1 MAVSTLDRNS
11 GERQAH
17 LSAPRLL
24 PVLALSALISTVV
37 LITMG
42 SIVRVTGNG
51 LGCPD
56 WPLCYGR
63 VVPPALTSAWVEFT
77 HRLLGAAASL
87 QIVLLA
93 TFVWRRYRGQ
103 PWLFWPAV
111 AAVSLLIVQ
120 VSLGGLHVIFE
131 IPPVT
136 GWIHTGVAMLIVGM
150 LAVQAA
156 GLLPG
161 AQPLRSTAL
170 FRNRRFTAW
179 LSLTIGAAYLLL
191 LTGSYVTRSGASLAC
206 PSFPLCGVAARN
218 RLIDI
223 QMLHRYAA
231 FAVAFLVLVLVIWLV
246 ARQRER
252 GLVRFAYGLSALLV
266 VQVGLGASNVLLRL
280 PMWSRVLHLAVAA
293 TLWAGLVMLW
303 SLCCARQPAPEA
315 AIASHSPRPGSGQGA
330 AKPDLP
336 A

>member
-1 MAVSTLDRNS
+1 MWMAVSTVDRS
-11 GERQAH
+11 AY
-17 LSAPRLL
+17 LSVSRLL
-24 PVLALSALISTVV
+24 PILALSALISTLL

-63 VVPPALTSAWVEFT
+63 VVPPALTGAWVEFT
-77 HRLLGAAASL
+77 HRLLGAVTSL

-93 TFVWRRYRGQ
+93 LFVWRRYRQQ

-111 AAVSLLIVQ
+111 AAVGLLIIQ

-136 GWIHTGVAMLIVGM
+136 GWVHTGVAMLIAGM
-150 LAVQAA
+150 LAIQVA
-156 GLLPG
+156 GLLPA
-161 AQPLRSTAL
+161 AQSLRGSAL
-170 FRNRRFTAW
+170 FGNRRFAAW
-179 LSLTIGAAYLLL
+179 LSMTTGAAYLLL

-206 PSFPLCGVAARN
+206 PSFPLCGIAARN

-231 FAVAFLVLVLVIWLV
+231 FAVAFLTLALVVWLV
-246 ARQRER
+246 TRHEDRR
-252 GLVRFAYGLSALLV
+252 LVRFACVLGALLLL
-266 VQVGLGASNVLLRL
+266 QLGLGASNVLLRL
-280 PMWSRVLHLAVAA
+280 PIWSRVLHLAVAA
-293 TLWAGLVMLW
+293 TLWASLVVLW
-303 SLCCARQPAPEA
+303 SLCCARRPVPRG
-315 AIASHSPRPGSGQGA
+315 SHSPT
-330 AKPDLP
+330 
-336 A
+336 

>member
-1 MAVSTLDRNS
+1 MAVSAA
-11 GERQAH
+11 ERSTY
-17 LSAPRLL
+17 LSVPRLL
-24 PVLALSALISTVV
+24 PILALSALISTIL

-63 VVPPALTSAWVEFT
+63 VVPPALTGAWVEFT
-77 HRLLGAAASL
+77 HRLLGAVTSV

-93 TFVWRRYRGQ
+93 LVVWRRYQQR

-111 AAVSLLIVQ
+111 GAVGLLIIQ

-136 GWIHTGVAMLIVGM
+136 GWIHTGMAMLIAGM
-150 LAVQAA
+150 VAIQVA
-156 GLLPG
+156 GLLPA
-161 AQPLRSTAL
+161 AQPLRSAAL
-170 FRNRRFTAW
+170 FANRRFAGW
-179 LSLTIGAAYLLL
+179 LSVTTGAAYLLL

-223 QMLHRYAA
+223 QMLHRYTA
-231 FAVAFLVLVLVIWLV
+231 FTVAFLTLTLVVWLV
-246 ARQRER
+246 TRQEDRR
-252 GLVRFAYGLSALLV
+252 LARFAYALGVLLLV
-266 VQVGLGASNVLLRL
+266 QLGLGASNVLLRL
-280 PMWSRVLHLAVAA
+280 PIWSRVLHLAVAA
-293 TLWAGLVMLW
+293 TLWASLVVLW
-303 SLCCARQPAPEA
+303 SLCCTRRPAPKD
-315 AIASHSPRPGSGQGA
+315 SHSST
-330 AKPDLP
+330 
-336 A
+336 

>member
-1 MAVSTLDRNS
+1 MFMAVSAA
-11 GERQAH
+11 ERSTS
-17 LSAPRLL
+17 LSVPRLL
-24 PVLALSALISTVV
+24 PPLALSALISTIV

-63 VVPPALTSAWVEFT
+63 VVPPALTGAWVEFT
-77 HRLLGAAASL
+77 HRLLGAVTSV

-93 TFVWRRYRGQ
+93 LFVWRRYRQ
-103 PWLFWPAV
+103 RPWLFWPSLTAV
-111 AAVSLLIVQ
+111 GLLIIQ

-136 GWIHTGVAMLIVGM
+136 GWIHTGVAMLIAGM
-150 LAVQAA
+150 VAVQVA
-156 GLLPG
+156 GLLPA
-161 AQPLRSTAL
+161 AQPLRSAAL
-170 FRNRRFTAW
+170 FANQRFAGW
-179 LSLTIGAAYLLL
+179 LSVTTGAAYLLL
-191 LTGSYVTRSGASLAC
+191 LTGSYVTRSGASLVC

-231 FAVAFLVLVLVIWLV
+231 FTVAFLTLALVVWLV
-246 ARQRER
+246 TRQEDRR
-252 GLVRFAYGLSALLV
+252 LARFAYVLGALLL
-266 VQVGLGASNVLLRL
+266 VQLGLGASNVLLRL
-280 PMWSRVLHLAVAA
+280 PIWSRVLHLAVAA
-293 TLWAGLVMLW
+293 TLWVSLVVLW
-303 SLCCARQPAPEA
+303 SLCCTRWPAPKD
-315 AIASHSPRPGSGQGA
+315 SRN
-330 AKPDLP
+330 P

>member
-1 MAVSTLDRNS
+1 MAVSTA
-11 GERQAH
+11 ERSTY
-17 LSAPRLL
+17 LPVPRLL
-24 PVLALSALISTVV
+24 PILALSALISTIL

-63 VVPPALTSAWVEFT
+63 VVPPALTGAWVEFT
-77 HRLLGAAASL
+77 HRLLGAVTSV

-93 TFVWRRYRGQ
+93 LFVSRRYRQ
-103 PWLFWPAV
+103 RPWLLWPAV
-111 AAVSLLIVQ
+111 GAVGLLIIQ

-136 GWIHTGVAMLIVGM
+136 GWIHTGVAMLIAGM
-150 LAVQAA
+150 VAVQVA
-156 GLLPG
+156 GLLPA
-161 AQPLRSTAL
+161 AQPLRDAAL
-170 FRNRRFTAW
+170 FADRRFAGW
-179 LSLTIGAAYLLL
+179 LSVTTGAAYLLL

-231 FAVAFLVLVLVIWLV
+231 FTVAFLTLALVVWLV
-246 ARQRER
+246 TRQEDRR
-252 GLVRFAYGLSALLV
+252 LARFAYVLGALLLA
-266 VQVGLGASNVLLRL
+266 QLGLGASNVLLRL
-280 PMWSRVLHLAVAA
+280 PIWSRVLHLAVAA
-293 TLWAGLVMLW
+293 TLWVSLVVLW
-303 SLCCARQPAPEA
+303 SLCCTRRPAPKD
-315 AIASHSPRPGSGQGA
+315 SHSSV
-330 AKPDLP
+330 
-336 A
+336 